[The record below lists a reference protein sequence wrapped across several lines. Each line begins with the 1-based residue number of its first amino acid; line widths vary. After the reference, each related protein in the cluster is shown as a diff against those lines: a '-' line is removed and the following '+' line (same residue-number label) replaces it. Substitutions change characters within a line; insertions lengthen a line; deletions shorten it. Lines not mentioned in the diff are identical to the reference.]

1 MICVDNFGDFS
12 QNEKK
17 PMDGSVPINGK
28 PEHELNAAKPN
39 NSQYNNK
46 MNLGSNNNNI
56 NNNNNNINIGC
67 TNSTQISN
75 QISNNSNVNSSD
87 NKSKMPIVPKV
98 ADKIN
103 QGKLQ
108 HASTFAHSLAQ

>member
-1 MICVDNFGDFS
+1 
-12 QNEKK
+12 
-17 PMDGSVPINGK
+17 MDGSVPINGK

-46 MNLGSNNNNI
+46 MNLGSNNTI
-56 NNNNNNINIGC
+56 NNNNNNIGC

-108 HASTFAHSLAQ
+108 HASTFACIVWRNE